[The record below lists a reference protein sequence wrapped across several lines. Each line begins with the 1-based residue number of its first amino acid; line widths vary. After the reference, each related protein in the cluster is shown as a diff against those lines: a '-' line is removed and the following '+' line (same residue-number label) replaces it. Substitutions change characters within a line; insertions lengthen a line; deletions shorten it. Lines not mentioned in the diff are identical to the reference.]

1 MDSGRSTGSQ
11 EESEFIL
18 QVRLAETLRGPND
31 SQGMPQLMSI
41 IWIIISILA
50 TGHLNDSFN
59 VKEINLFPK
68 GSKKT
73 NTIFMGL

>member
-1 MDSGRSTGSQ
+1 MASGRSTGSQ

-18 QVRLAETLRGPND
+18 QVRLAETLRGLND

-41 IWIIISILA
+41 NESLFRFLPQETSMTHSMSKKSIF
-50 TGHLNDSFN
+50 S
-59 VKEINLFPK
+59 PK
-68 GSKKT
+68 VQNKT

>member
-18 QVRLAETLRGPND
+18 QVRLAETLKGLND
-31 SQGMPQLMSI
+31 SNDMPQLMSI
-41 IWIIISILA
+41 NESLFRFLPQDTSMTRLMSKKSIYSQEVP
-50 TGHLNDSFN
+50 N
-59 VKEINLFPK
+59 
-68 GSKKT
+68 KT